1 MRTDLTPEELEELD
15 MPRVRIHARIVPNGA
30 VKRPSSDDS
39 CPVDDCGDTK
49 LRATLLLTP
58 YFDKANSSDGVALD
72 RWPEEIHR
80 LLTGPIKGM
89 IATVPHKTG
98 SGRVCDGLQQEV
110 EFTAP
115 GLARL
120 TLEDLETLCDTWAGS
135 IWKYDLADKDG
146 IIKGA
151 KIAKSDWEGLG
162 TRISRSL
169 DGGAVSSSGMGSGDG
184 TNTPPDASLYGP
196 DGQVAPTEEAGRAKM
211 KVVAALDIRHADLA
225 VTLENQ
231 RALALSDSLKAACKE
246 EVARLPKPLRRRTS
260 AVSDQ
265 VLEGDKLRHVDG
277 QSPLRDLAD
286 KVIEEKPRGANE
298 SFDDYALRLSE
309 LFPRMP
315 HEDTTKY
322 PMGKRKYEVEEVK
335 AALLSNEDLIAE
347 LRRRRRI
354 AERTAL
360 FSDLTDERNTSVSLY
375 TKAKGILEEGA
386 QQDCVEPSAP
396 EWQNGV
402 TPGDAANGE
411 DRFDDLTAAARYA
424 NWQQYRTK
432 EDEEAQKDVKSETSE
447 SLDAAQRSFFTLQS
461 TPTLARAAMLA
472 VDVEL
477 DLTVNGNAEALKEA
491 GNYAHLC
498 VDLNETA
505 DRSIEAD
512 LPRPWTLLRVTE
524 PERNATCYHFWP
536 VSREEAD
543 CRGDASSAPAEGR
556 TRHYGGLMVMG
567 FGSGNELTSKTPRFD
582 ITSLDIRTA
591 MELEIQRRSIEQ
603 ANSEAEEEVKT
614 QEETNAREK
623 TPGAAAT
630 ASNALPPGV
639 NEPGDGAGLDDEG
652 DRQDVGLTLLD
663 RGLCAQAIRKMAA
676 RDAKLADKGQIATC
690 VVDGRTSIVLDGED
704 LTTGYRFF
712 IGTPG
717 SVCTKWHP
725 MMSRAIEFGTTGPK
739 WRNSGRIERV
749 LTRLIGRAGSSERVA
764 LESAAMNVPGRMLPK
779 AATPNA
785 DDELETEAVFEQA
798 VSVWDGGPMGVECS
812 TQPGAE
818 KTTADVLIFG
828 RELSIPDGDDYQI
841 PRLRYGRPYRFAL
854 AAVFS
859 GGRSLDG
866 ADFPDDTSKTDTRA
880 DLYYPSTRMQAA
892 SQKCVDGDNTC
903 VGPNVRPYVRALR
916 QAKIGAPQVLMPEG
930 HAARTNGPMGPDQ
943 AGLMLVRSTDEN
955 EKNPRDKRFTSRG
968 QPASARRVILIP
980 SIPFARAAT
989 HMGTPDEKA
998 GPSSRPEDPTRGVFD
1013 DLERTPTSTGG
1024 LTFVR
1029 QQKGG
1034 CGFPSVKTTYLKGL
1048 NGGQHFLTRSIED
1061 APSDQSLSEGEDFDG
1076 SVFAAGF
1083 SPDSAYYPDP
1093 AAEALVV
1100 RARMQGG
1107 TGEWMTMVQDNTSES
1122 GGIAPIDLVGGHT
1135 YPDRRRVLLTLNRSK
1150 TREKVP
1156 SMLDEIMEYRPRMF
1170 FNPAHEGSGG
1180 SSGKFLARELIL
1192 KLAPHEWVDI
1202 ELWLLPSAKRLA
1214 RDFSVIQ
1221 ALGVQLS
1228 QVGEQSVAS
1237 SLQAV
1242 CKGANLCL
1250 PQEML
1255 EGLISELQSGVEGKA
1270 FFGPGGV
1277 SAPSMQTLLALANAV
1292 RKCMIRHPMPEISA
1306 VSRLRAVHA
1315 SNRATIQPVIA
1326 EAGSN
1331 EHFNGTEFAAQ
1342 APTGGEAPKPLRA
1355 FRPGE
1360 NAAGPK
1366 TYDAVVAARKKAGKK
1381 PGLGKAVRP
1390 LEIDENLNVCTDDAT
1405 PITVAAKGSTNLI
1418 LDGEVQ
1424 LDLNQIDAVEVR
1436 ARMAFPGSTA
1446 FDDRLRGRSLA
1457 LRRAGWW
1464 PLVDDPSGAEP
1475 GGNDKVFRDAQ
1486 SLFGFHV
1493 YPSGQTAFDRAEVTL
1508 LRAENLP
1515 RPSGAACQR
1524 KLSLRRLF
1532 EEGDLGNIR
1541 ITERHLFPDGK
1552 ARRMWIWVNGLP
1564 RTAQF
1569 MRSADRR
1576 LRKGDP
1582 WVASEGLHHDV
1593 GELVAGEDL
1602 RAEAQCRLSDE
1613 VEVVLPATKR
1623 PAKPDARAPLP
1634 AFRHDAPDEDAKKSR
1649 MLTHHRRSIIRI
1661 PLGREWFSSGED
1673 ERLGIVLWPPHI
1685 SPADNWMIGK
1695 NKVKLRKSEDDE
1707 TPREIDLNDLKEFR
1721 LTKRKLVDI
1730 ICAPLSGDAVDD
1742 PMPFEDGHLGP
1753 GGRFVSR
1760 RGADPVREGNYHR
1773 QILFSPGDFPDL
1785 DLEEGHPQRAE
1796 LVPMVE
1802 MPLSDDEAPENA
1814 AAEDQVPP
1822 MMVSLLTYVPRFD
1835 PEKETWYVDVT
1846 LEDSEAAETFVRFG
1860 LVRYQPHT
1868 RPALRCSRPV
1878 RQFVQPLPERI
1889 VDVTRIPESEGDGIR
1904 IRMCGP
1910 TFYRR
1915 RISHALQGH
1924 LSSLSKAADGA
1935 AATIP
1940 PGAGASIPDGMEE
1953 EMKTPAELALERG
1966 CRLEDLA
1973 DIVQGADAAPRMK
1986 VTVFRE
1992 GKDAH
1997 GRTYRETVPLP
2008 VSAAGRGSHLLLP
2021 LDFDTGVIDPKD
2033 FNPIR
2038 RNDPESRR
2046 AFLRLNKRHPI
2057 KAGSVAVK
2065 AAQTARGDGTWL
2077 LQIPKEVLED
2087 LDDLHVQ
2094 VEEVEAFEPAD
2105 PQTVEERAR
2114 VQEPSFVME
2123 MPGNQTGDAAAGD
2136 GEASTTSATLVR
2148 APASTGGPNAREL
2161 GYHHS
2166 GARMR
2171 AVFDLSKL
2179 D

>member
-1 MRTDLTPEELEELD
+1 MITDLSPEEYEKLN

-30 VKRPSSDDS
+30 AKRPSSDDS
-39 CPVDDCGDTK
+39 CPVDECNDTK

-58 YFDKANSSDGVALD
+58 YFDEANSADGVAFD
-72 RWPEEIHR
+72 RWPEEIHA
-80 LLTGPIKGM
+80 LLTGPIKGL
-89 IATVPHKTG
+89 IATVPKGIG
-98 SGRVCDGLQQEV
+98 SGSVCDGFQQEV
-110 EFTAP
+110 TFAAP
-115 GLARL
+115 GLAGL
-120 TLEDLETLCDTWAGS
+120 SDEDLETLCDTWVGS

-151 KIAKSDWEGLG
+151 KIEASDWGDLG
-162 TRISRSL
+162 TRIKRSL
-169 DGGAVSSSGMGSGDG
+169 DGGAVSSSSMGSGDG
-184 TNTPPDASLYGP
+184 KSTPPEASLYGP

-211 KVVAALDIRHADLA
+211 NVVAALDIRHADLA
-225 VTLENQ
+225 ITLENQ
-231 RALALSDSLKAACKE
+231 RASALSDSIKAACKE
-246 EVARLPKPLRRRTS
+246 EVARLPKPLKRRTS
-260 AVSDQ
+260 EESDK
-265 VLEGDKLRHVDG
+265 VLKNDKLRHVAVD
-277 QSPLRDLAD
+277 SPLRDLAEAIL
-286 KVIEEKPRGANE
+286 KEPLRGAEE
-298 SFDDYALRLSE
+298 SFDSYAQRLSI
-309 LFPRMP
+309 LFPKEP
-315 HEDTTKY
+315 HEDTTTY
-322 PMGKRKYEVEEVK
+322 PLGKRKYEVKEVK
-335 AALLSNEDLIAE
+335 EALLSDVDLIAE

-360 FSDLTDERNTSVSLY
+360 FDDLVDDRKTSVAHY
-375 TKAKGILEEGA
+375 KKAKGDLQGKALEE
-386 QQDCVEPSAP
+386 CVRPSDP
-396 EWQNGV
+396 EWQDSV
-402 TPGDAANGE
+402 TPGDAANGD

-432 EDEEAQKDVKSETSE
+432 EDEEEQKNVTPETSD

-472 VDVEL
+472 VDLEL
-477 DLTVNGNAEALKEA
+477 DLTVNENAAALNEA
-491 GNYAHLC
+491 GDYAHIC
-498 VDLNETA
+498 VDLNGTSGG
-505 DRSIEAD
+505 RSIEAD

-524 PERNATCYHFWP
+524 HERNKSCYHFWP

-543 CRGDASSAPAEGR
+543 CRGGASSAPAKDR

-567 FGSGNELTSKTPRFD
+567 FGSDCDLTCKTPRFD
-582 ITSLDIRTA
+582 LTSLDIRTA

-603 ANSEAEEEVKT
+603 SNSEAKEEVES
-614 QEETNAREK
+614 QEGKNAREK

-630 ASNALPPGV
+630 DTKALPPGV
-639 NEPGDGAGLDDEG
+639 NQPTDGTELQDEG

-676 RDAKLADKGQIATC
+676 RDAKLADKGRIATC
-690 VVDGRTSIVLDGED
+690 SVDGRASIVLDGED

-717 SVCTKWHP
+717 NACTKWHP
-725 MMSRAIEFGTTGPK
+725 MMSRAIEFGTTGPR
-739 WRNSGRIERV
+739 WRKTGRIERV
-749 LTRLIGRAGSSERVA
+749 LTRLIGRTGSSERVA

-779 AATPNA
+779 APAPNS
-785 DDELETEAVFEQA
+785 DDVLEAEAVFEQA

-828 RELSIPDGDDYQI
+828 RELSIPDGVDYQI
-841 PRLRYGRPYRFAL
+841 PRLRYGQPYRFAL

-866 ADFPDDTSKTDTRA
+866 TDFPDDTGKTDTRA
-880 DLYYPSTRMQAA
+880 DLYFPSARMQAA
-892 SQKCVDGDNTC
+892 SQDRVDEDGAS
-903 VGPNVRPYVRALR
+903 VGTSVRPYVRALR
-916 QAKIGAPQVLMPEG
+916 QAKIGAPQVLLPEG
-930 HAARTNGPMGPDQ
+930 HAVRTNGPMGPDQ
-943 AGLMLVRSTDEN
+943 AGLMLVRSIDRN
-955 EKNPRDKRFTSRG
+955 EKNPKDKRFTSRG
-968 QPASARRVILIP
+968 QPASARRIILIP
-980 SIPFARAAT
+980 SIPFARAST
-989 HMGTPDEKA
+989 HMGTPDGKA
-998 GPSSRPEDPTRGVFD
+998 GPSLQPEDPTRGVFD
-1013 DLERTPTSTGG
+1013 DLARTPTSTGG

-1048 NGGQHFLTRSIED
+1048 NGGQHFARRSIED
-1061 APSDQSLSEGEDFDG
+1061 APSDKSLLEGEDLDG
-1076 SVFAAGF
+1076 SVFAAG
-1083 SPDSAYYPDP
+1083 SSSDSAYYPDP

-1100 RARMQGG
+1100 RVRMQGG
-1107 TGEWMTMVQDNTSES
+1107 EGEWLTMVQDDKPEQ
-1122 GGIAPIDLVGGHT
+1122 GDIAPIDLVEGHT
-1135 YPDRRRVLLTLNRSK
+1135 YPDRRRVLLTLNRDK
-1150 TREKVP
+1150 IREEVP
-1156 SMLDEIMEYRPRMF
+1156 TKLGQIMQYNPRRYF
-1170 FNPAHEGSGG
+1170 DPAHQGSAEA
-1180 SSGKFLARELIL
+1180 SGKFLARELIL

-1202 ELWLLPSAKRLA
+1202 EMWLLPSAKRLA
-1214 RDFSVIQ
+1214 QDFAVIQ

-1228 QVGEQSVAS
+1228 QVGETSVAS
-1237 SLQAV
+1237 SLRAI
-1242 CKGANLCL
+1242 CKGANMCL
-1250 PQEML
+1250 PQAVFDK
-1255 EGLISELQSGVEGKA
+1255 IIADLQNSDQGKQA
-1270 FFGPGGV
+1270 FFAPGGV
-1277 SAPSMQTLLALANAV
+1277 SAPSMQTLLALAKAV
-1292 RKCMIRHPMPEISA
+1292 RQCMIRHPMPEISA
-1306 VSRLRAVHA
+1306 VSQLRAIHA
-1315 SNRATIQPVIA
+1315 ANRATIEPFIA
-1326 EAGSN
+1326 GAETN
-1331 EHFNGTEFAAQ
+1331 EHFDGVAFSSKAPGVTE
-1342 APTGGEAPKPLRA
+1342 PPKPIRA
-1355 FRPGE
+1355 FRPSE
-1360 NAAGPK
+1360 IAAGPK
-1366 TYDAVVAARKKAGKK
+1366 TFDAVVAEREVANRENPNQSSKDKKSLK
-1381 PGLGKAVRP
+1381 VC
-1390 LEIDENLNVCTDDAT
+1390 IDDETT
-1405 PITVAAKGSTNLI
+1405 ITVAAKGSTNLI

-1424 LDLNQIDAVEVR
+1424 LDLNQIDTVEVR

-1475 GGNDKVFRDAQ
+1475 DSEDKVFRDAQ

-1493 YPSGQTAFDRAEVTL
+1493 YPSGKTAFDRAEVTL

-1515 RPSGAACQR
+1515 RPSGADCQR

-1532 EEGDLGNIR
+1532 EEGDLGDIR

-1552 ARRMWIWVNGLP
+1552 ARRMWVWVNGLP

-1569 MRSADRR
+1569 MRTADRR
-1576 LRKGDP
+1576 LRRRDP
-1582 WVASEGLHHDV
+1582 WVASEGLHHEV
-1593 GELVAGEDL
+1593 GDLVAGEDL
-1602 RAEAQCRLSDE
+1602 RAEAQCRLSGE

-1634 AFRHDAPDEDAKKSR
+1634 AFRHDAPDEDSKKSK

-1673 ERLGIVLWPPHI
+1673 ERLGIVLWPPYV
-1685 SPADNWMIGK
+1685 SPSDNWMIGK
-1695 NKVKLRKSEDDE
+1695 NKVKLRKSEDDKDA
-1707 TPREIDLNDLKEFR
+1707 REIDLNDLKEFR

-1730 ICAPLSGDAVDD
+1730 ICAPLSGSVADD
-1742 PMPFEDGHLGP
+1742 PMPFEDAHLGP

-1785 DLEEGHPQRAE
+1785 DLKEGDPQKAE

-1802 MPLSDDEAPENA
+1802 MPLSDEEASEDA
-1814 AAEDQVPP
+1814 DAEDRVPP

-1860 LVRYQPHT
+1860 LVRFQPHT

-1889 VDVTRIPESEGDGIR
+1889 VDVTRIPENEGDGIR

-1915 RISHALQGH
+1915 RISHALQEH

-1935 AATIP
+1935 DAAIP
-1940 PGAGASIPDGMEE
+1940 PGAGAPIADGAEE
-1953 EMKTPAELALERG
+1953 EMKTPTELALERG

-1973 DIVQGADAAPRMK
+1973 DLVQGADAAPRMK

-2033 FNPIR
+2033 FSSIR

-2046 AFLRLNKRHPI
+2046 AFLRLNESHPI

-2065 AAQTARGDGTWL
+2065 TAQTARGDGTWL
-2077 LQIPKEVLED
+2077 LKIPKEVLGD
-2087 LDDLHVQ
+2087 LNDLHVQ

-2105 PQTVEERAR
+2105 PLTVEERAR
-2114 VQEPSFVME
+2114 VPEPSMVME
-2123 MPGNQTGDAAAGD
+2123 KPDNRTVDAAAGN
-2136 GEASTTSATLVR
+2136 GEANTVTATSVR
-2148 APASTGGPNAREL
+2148 APASAGGPNAREL